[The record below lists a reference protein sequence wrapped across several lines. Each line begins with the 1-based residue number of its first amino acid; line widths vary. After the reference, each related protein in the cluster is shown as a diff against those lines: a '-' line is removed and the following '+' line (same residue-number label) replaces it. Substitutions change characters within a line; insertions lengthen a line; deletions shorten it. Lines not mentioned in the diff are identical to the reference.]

1 MLPYFYTI
9 MSLTLCIIW
18 VALYFFLPQ
27 CRRSMFW
34 TSWPFASGG
43 PLFEYWHRSDYWHPP
58 YLIDFVIGNW
68 HFGIEDYVT
77 AFSVIGISTAI
88 FEILALRK
96 GLASIPSINAKTY
109 FRIKF
114 WGIACIGL
122 ILIAIF
128 AGLNSIVAL
137 FIAFATLTILMQ
149 HRHWNIF
156 SLAFIS
162 AVIFTVF
169 YWLYYFIFFELFF
182 PSAIS
187 TYWKLGN
194 TWGIM
199 ITGIPIEE
207 FIWAFL
213 TCLFLAPVYRLCATI
228 PIFGKY

>member
-109 FRIKF
+109 FGIKF
-114 WGIACIGL
+114 WGIACIG
-122 ILIAIF
+122 IF
-128 AGLNSIVAL
+128 SHWLSLAL
-137 FIAFATLTILMQ
+137 QSLQFFIGYTILFFLSF
-149 HRHWNIF
+149 F
-156 SLAFIS
+156 SQALYLPIGNL
-162 AVIFTVF
+162 VIHGV
-169 YWLYYFIFFELFF
+169 L
-182 PSAIS
+182 
-187 TYWKLGN
+187 
-194 TWGIM
+194 
-199 ITGIPIEE
+199 
-207 FIWAFL
+207 
-213 TCLFLAPVYRLCATI
+213 
-228 PIFGKY
+228 

>member
-1 MLPYFYTI
+1 

-88 FEILALRK
+88 FEIL
-96 GLASIPSINAKTY
+96 
-109 FRIKF
+109 
-114 WGIACIGL
+114 
-122 ILIAIF
+122 